1 MNNFQY
7 QMLIK
12 VESPGA
18 RGERIINYNKSKIW
32 KMSIPCITNSIHT
45 LKLNSI
51 QLKEQKK
58 QKEGASRTISIHK
71 RISSNPHNSRL
82 CYHLNTSTNIKT
94 EGTWMLY

>member
-1 MNNFQY
+1 MDNFQY

-58 QKEGASRTISIHK
+58 NKKKGPAEPFLFTKEFPAIHTTPDCV
-71 RISSNPHNSRL
+71 I
-82 CYHLNTSTNIKT
+82 T
-94 EGTWMLY
+94 